1 MNIKKLTIKDKEDI
15 TKVDNLFKKFLISES
30 KYDVNYKI
38 REDLKSFEKDLNNE
52 NNILIV
58 CKNEN
63 DVVAFLFGYINQTKN
78 EISKV
83 AHLAFIYVEE
93 NFRNKK
99 IASNLIDEFLSELKS
114 KDIKFANVNTFYN
127 NESAKRLYEKFGFT
141 VNYINYKKEIDTKI

>member
-1 MNIKKLTIKDKEDI
+1 MNIKRVTIKDKIDI
-15 TKVDNLFKKFLISES
+15 NKVDNLFKKFLISES

-38 REDLKSFEKDLNNE
+38 REDLKSFENDLNNE
-52 NNILIV
+52 NNILLI

-78 EISKV
+78 EILPV

-93 NFRNKK
+93 AFRNKK

-114 KDIKFANVNTFYN
+114 KDIKFVEVNTFN
-127 NESAKRLYEKFGFT
+127 SNESAKKLYEKFGFSM
-141 VNYINYKKEIDTKI
+141 NYINYRKGIMQ

>member
-52 NNILIV
+52 NNILLV

-78 EISKV
+78 EILPV

-93 NFRNKK
+93 AFRNKK
-99 IASNLIDEFLSELKS
+99 IASNLIDEFFSELRNKN
-114 KDIKFANVNTFYN
+114 IKFVEVNTFN
-127 NESAKRLYEKFGFT
+127 SNESAKKLYEKFGFSM
-141 VNYINYKKEIDTKI
+141 NYINYRKGIMQ